1 MNELSSS
8 RIFSYSPLSVFF
20 LSVHVLVLLLL
31 TLAIFLLL
39 PSPTFLPV
47 AKKIAVVHQPWSI
60 ASSNE
65 TLHKVQNL

>member
-1 MNELSSS
+1 MNELRGALDSSL
-8 RIFSYSPLSVFF
+8 IFSSVLSFF
-20 LSVHVLVLLLL
+20 LLRVLLLL

-65 TLHKVQNL
+65 TLHKVQNH